1 MMMMM
6 IIRRGVDPGG
16 WGALT
21 PGKYLGG
28 CLVCFDRLKCHIL
41 SFKTVVRG

>member
-1 MMMMM
+1 MPGKTYLRYVSHGGEMMMMMMMMM

-21 PGKYLGG
+21 PEN
-28 CLVCFDRLKCHIL
+28 I
-41 SFKTVVRG
+41 